1 MNLKKRSMITFISD
15 FHLSTAQG
23 GVILYKI
30 GWFSSGRDEAA
41 RELLTVVWD
50 SIQSGF
56 IKAEFEFVF
65 SNRERGQHPESDK
78 FFDLADGYGI
88 PLVCFSSKTFKPDLR
103 RNSIEEW
110 RVSLDREI
118 IGRLENHTPNLCVLA
133 GYMLIT
139 GPELC
144 QKFTMINLHPAEPS
158 GPTRTWQEVIWKLIK
173 DNAKRTGVMMHHV
186 TEILDRGPPITYCHF
201 PIRGGKFDGLWDKME
216 NKLKDTSLEDI
227 IGQEGEQEP
236 LFSEIRVE
244 GVRRELPL
252 IIQTIKEFAEGRI
265 KIEEGK
271 IIAQGKPIPGAYDL
285 TEKIE
290 RLIVNQH

>member
-1 MNLKKRSMITFISD
+1 M
-15 FHLSTAQG
+15 
-23 GVILYKI
+23 YKL

-50 SIQSGF
+50 AIVGGY
-56 IKAEFEFVF
+56 IPAEFDFVL
-65 SNRERGQHPESDK
+65 SNRERGQNQESDR
-78 FFDLADGYGI
+78 FFELVDSYGI

-103 RNSIEEW
+103 RDNLEEW
-110 RVSLDREI
+110 RMVYDREI
-118 IGRLENHTPNLCVLA
+118 IARLADYTPNLCVLA

-139 GPELC
+139 GPTLC
-144 QKFTMINLHPAEPS
+144 QKYTMINLHPAEPE
-158 GPTRTWQEVIWKLIK
+158 GPTGTWQEVIWKLISERA
-173 DNAKRTGVMMHHV
+173 DRTGVMMHHV

-201 PIRGGKFDGLWDKME
+201 PILGGKFDGLWDQME
-216 NKLKDTSLEDI
+216 NKLGSKSLEEI
-227 IGQEGEQEP
+227 MGEEGESEP

-265 KIEEGK
+265 EIRDGS
-271 IIAQGKPIPGAYDL
+271 IIAEGKPISGAYDL

-290 RLIVNQH
+290 KLIAQ